1 MALPPLTPEA
11 RAEALKKAA
20 AVRKE
25 RGAVLE
31 ALKTNKVTLKEVLER
46 EDSVVGKVYVR
57 RLLESLPG
65 IGKVRALQL
74 LADLDISERRRVQGL
89 GARQKERLL
98 ELFPSAA

>member
-1 MALPPLTPEA
+1 MALPALTAEA

-25 RGAVLE
+25 RGEVL
-31 ALKTNKVTLKEVLER
+31 AQLKDGEIPLNEVLER
-46 EDSVVGKVYVR
+46 EDAVVGKVYVR

-65 IGKVRALQL
+65 IGKVRAGRL
-74 LADLDISERRRVQGL
+74 LAGLGISERRRVQGL

-98 ELFPSAA
+98 ELFPPRA